1 MPSTGDATDKGR
13 HIFESR
19 QERHDVVGDL
29 LRGDHQHR
37 NRERKRGIDE
47 SFQPRHLH
55 PAQPKP
61 VKAWQRIEV
70 CRQCRRDVIMV
81 CIHFFH
87 HDDPPSTC
95 EFLITPIKPSSSCRA
110 VLLAMP

>member
-1 MPSTGDATDKGR
+1 MASPEDAEHCDATDKGWNV
-13 HIFESR
+13 FESR

-37 NRERKRGIDE
+37 NRERERSIDE

-61 VKAWQRIEV
+61 VKPRQRIQV
-70 CRQCRRDVIMV
+70 GRQRR
-81 CIHFFH
+81 
-87 HDDPPSTC
+87 
-95 EFLITPIKPSSSCRA
+95 
-110 VLLAMP
+110 